1 MAKDAAKDAATK
13 PAKKK
18 EKKDSFGKRFAHFFK
33 DLKSEVKKVVW
44 PSKKQIKNNAFVV
57 LSFMAI
63 AAVFVWIIDF
73 ILSALVNLI
82 FK

>member
-1 MAKDAAKDAATK
+1 MAKDVAKNETTK
-13 PAKKK
+13 PAKKD
-18 EKKDSFGKRFAHFFK
+18 KKDSFGKRFTHFFK

-44 PSKKQIKNNAFVV
+44 PSKKQIKNNTAVV
-57 LSFMAI
+57 LAFMAI
-63 AAVFVWIIDF
+63 AAVFVWTIDF